1 MDTRRTSNNNI
12 KEAVIKGTR
21 SETLAVFDLDD
32 TLIISDAKIKVLD
45 PKTHEVIKTLTPAEF
60 NFFKPRKKVNLSFS
74 EFEDYDILK
83 KSAFIQ
89 HVLDQ
94 LLAYYKSGMHVSI
107 VTARS
112 NSNLIRKFFLENGI
126 DIHPE
131 LVIAVNDPSYG
142 FKGSIAE
149 RKKEA
154 LQTLI
159 NQGYSS
165 FIFFD
170 DNEENLMLAKEL
182 EHEKDVKVK
191 TVKV

>member
-1 MDTRRTSNNNI
+1 
-12 KEAVIKGTR
+12 
-21 SETLAVFDLDD
+21 VFDLDD

-45 PKTHEVIKTLTPAEF
+45 PLTGQVIKSLTPAEF
-60 NFFKPRKKVNLSFS
+60 NFFKPTKKVSLSFD
-74 EFEDYDILK
+74 EFEDYEILK
-83 KSAFIQ
+83 KSKFIQ
-89 HVLDQ
+89 SVLKQ
-94 LLAYYKSGMHVSI
+94 LLAFYNSGMHVSI

-112 NSNLIRKFFLENGI
+112 NSDLIRKFFLNSGI

-131 LVIAVNDPSYG
+131 LVIAVNDPKFG
-142 FKGSIAE
+142 FKGNIAE

-159 NQGYSS
+159 DTGYRN

-170 DNEENLMLAKEL
+170 DNDDNLKLAKEL
-182 EHEKDVKVK
+182 EKDSHVKVK